1 MMRMRVVLILA
12 VALLMACSMLAGE
25 KGKNKNKK
33 KADRCP
39 VAERTKYLD
48 GLKLSDEQKAK
59 LNQIKQEFVPKFTAA
74 EQKRDNVLSPDQR
87 KASAEAA
94 KAAKLAGKTGKE
106 VRDAADA
113 AAKPTDEQKSKLT
126 EAKKELKELE
136 KDLQAKV
143 KAILTPEQQEEAK
156 KALDAK
162 KAARK

>member
-1 MMRMRVVLILA
+1 MMRVRVVLILA
-12 VALLMACSMLAGE
+12 VALLMACPMLAGE
-25 KGKNKNKK
+25 KGKNKK

-74 EQKRDNVLSPDQR
+74 EQKRENLLSPDQR
-87 KASAEAA
+87 KAGAEAA

-106 VRDAADA
+106 IREAADA
-113 AAKPTDEQKSKLT
+113 AAKPTDEQKSKLA

-136 KDLQAKV
+136 KDLRAKV
-143 KAILTPEQQEEAK
+143 QSILTPEQQEEAK
-156 KALDAK
+156 KALEAK